1 MMKRQAGFTLVE
13 LMVTM
18 VIFVLVIAAASQVF
32 SGLLYQYKQQSKIA
46 ETNIEGVVGLDIL
59 RRDIEHAG
67 HGLPWELS
75 GATYLEVDN
84 AMLVPGWTTQN
95 DEHFNDGPPNN
106 PARGTD
112 PGGTANPPGAIRSG
126 DNAGE
131 RGTDV
136 LVIKAV
142 NVSNDAAA
150 YKWTYVNPGNTVKE
164 WDIVQERMV
173 ANDRVI
179 VLTLGGSRSL
189 VWVNPGSGLTF
200 TTRFRADTTPD
211 SLQDADFAPADDT
224 ITRIVYGVA
233 DPHSSAV
240 STPLRMPFNRADY
253 YVRTPG
259 TLPTRCAIGTGIL
272 YKAVLNHEN
281 GNLVESPILD
291 CVADMQVVYRLDTD
305 NDGVIDND
313 SDDLSNPITGVELT
327 AQDIRNQLKEVRVFV
342 LAHEGQRDPQFIFT
356 NFTPGACATC
366 IRVGESA
373 AQGRDFDLSDS
384 VIGIT
389 DFLNYRW
396 KVYRVVVQ
404 PINLR

>member
-46 ETNIEGVVGLDIL
+46 ETNIESVVGLDIL

-75 GATYLEVDN
+75 GSTYFEADN
-84 AMLVPGWTTQN
+84 AMTTPGWTTQN
-95 DEHFNDGPPNN
+95 DESFNDGPPNN

-112 PGGTANPPGAIRSG
+112 PGGASNPPGAIRSG

-142 NVSNDAAA
+142 NVSDDAAA

-173 ANDRVI
+173 TSDRVI
-179 VLTLGGSRSL
+179 VLTLSGTRSL

-200 TTRFRADTTPD
+200 TTRYRADTSPD
-211 SLQDADFAPADDT
+211 SLQDAVFAPDDDT

-233 DPHSSAV
+233 DPHPSDV
-240 STPLRMPFNRADY
+240 TTPLRMPFNRADY

-259 TLPTRCAIGTGIL
+259 ALPTRCAVGTGSL

-305 NDGVIDND
+305 NDGVIDSDNND
-313 SDDLSNPITGVELT
+313 ISGLT
-327 AQDIRNQLKEVRVFV
+327 AQEIRNELREVRVSV
-342 LAHEGQRDPQFIFT
+342 LAHEGQRDPQFTFN
-356 NFTPGACATC
+356 NFTGAATCATC
-366 IRVGESA
+366 VRVGESA
-373 AQGRDFDLSDS
+373 ALGRDFNLS
-384 VIGIT
+384 GIT

-396 KVYRVVVQ
+396 KVYRIVVQ